1 MTTGDRIRELRLALS
16 MTQKELGDLVGVQK
30 AAINKYETGIVVN
43 IKRDTIDELAKALHT
58 TPAYLLGYEEQ
69 PSLHIDMDDISAR
82 LLETIQKR
90 QMTYGDLATKTG
102 IAKSAI
108 QRYATGETKKIPLP
122 RLEAL
127 ADALDVSAAYLM
139 GWDDASSSR
148 PLPAGL
154 LPVVKRRIPILGHVA
169 AGVPIMAE
177 REYEEYEADTY
188 GLSCDCVLRVEGDSM
203 EPRVMNGDIVYVR
216 QQPDVDDGQI
226 AVVGVNDSV
235 TLKVVYHLPNGL
247 QLVSLNPKYKPMI
260 YNQENTD
267 YLAVIGLAVAYKRR
281 L

>member
-1 MTTGDRIRELRLALS
+1 MTNGDIGSKIKAARKAAH
-16 MTQKELGDLVGVQK
+16 MGQAELGE
-30 AAINKYETGIVVN
+30 AIGIGKSS
-43 IKRDTIDELAKALHT
+43 ISEWESGKRSPDIDKVK
-58 TPAYLLGYEEQ
+58 
-69 PSLHIDMDDISAR
+69 D
-82 LLETIQKR
+82 
-90 QMTYGDLATKTG
+90 
-102 IAKSAI
+102 IAKVLNV
-108 QRYATGETKKIPLP
+108 TP
-122 RLEAL
+122 
-127 ADALDVSAAYLM
+127 AYLM
-139 GWDDASSSR
+139 GWNEPSPASR

-154 LPVVKRRIPILGHVA
+154 LPVVKRRIPIIGHVA

-177 REYEEYEADTY
+177 REYEEYEDDTY
-188 GLSCDCVLRVEGDSM
+188 GISCDYVLRVEGDSM

-226 AVVGVNDSV
+226 AVVGVDDSV

-260 YNQENTD
+260 YTQSNTD

>member
-1 MTTGDRIRELRLALS
+1 MSVNLSAREIFKKNLNHYMELRGIDQAYIVEHLNLTAS
-16 MTQKELGDLVGVQK
+16 TVSDWVNGK
-30 AAINKYETGIVVN
+30 KYPRV
-43 IKRDTIDELAKALHT
+43 DA
-58 TPAYLLGYEEQ
+58 
-69 PSLHIDMDDISAR
+69 M
-82 LLETIQKR
+82 
-90 QMTYGDLATKTG
+90 
-102 IAKSAI
+102 
-108 QRYATGETKKIPLP
+108 QR
-122 RLEAL
+122 L
-127 ADALDVSAAYLM
+127 ADLLDVTMAALTS
-139 GWDDASSSR
+139 DLSQPA
-148 PLPAGL
+148 LPAGL

-177 REYEEYEADTY
+177 REYEEYEDDTY
-188 GLSCDCVLRVEGDSM
+188 GLSCDYVLRVEGDSM

-226 AVVGVNDSV
+226 AVVGVDDSV

-260 YNQENTD
+260 YTQSNTD

>member
-1 MTTGDRIRELRLALS
+1 
-16 MTQKELGDLVGVQK
+16 
-30 AAINKYETGIVVN
+30 
-43 IKRDTIDELAKALHT
+43 
-58 TPAYLLGYEEQ
+58 
-69 PSLHIDMDDISAR
+69 MDDIAKR

-127 ADALDVSAAYLM
+127 ADALGVSAAYLM
-139 GWDDASSSR
+139 GWDEPSPAR
-148 PLPAGL
+148 PLPTGL

-177 REYEEYEADTY
+177 REYEEYEDDTY
-188 GLSCDCVLRVEGDSM
+188 GISCDYVLRVEGDSM
-203 EPRVMNGDIVYVR
+203 EPRVQNGDVVYVR
-216 QQPDVDDGQI
+216 EQPDVDDGQI
-226 AVVGVNDSV
+226 AVVGVDDSV

-260 YNQENTD
+260 YTQENTD
-267 YLAVIGLAVAYKRR
+267 YLAIIGLAVAYKRR

>member
-1 MTTGDRIRELRLALS
+1 
-16 MTQKELGDLVGVQK
+16 
-30 AAINKYETGIVVN
+30 
-43 IKRDTIDELAKALHT
+43 
-58 TPAYLLGYEEQ
+58 
-69 PSLHIDMDDISAR
+69 
-82 LLETIQKR
+82 
-90 QMTYGDLATKTG
+90 MTYGDLAAKTG

-127 ADALDVSAAYLM
+127 ADALGVSAAYLM
-139 GWDDASSSR
+139 GWDEPSPASR

-154 LPVVKRRIPILGHVA
+154 LPVVKRRIPIIGHVA

-177 REYEEYEADTY
+177 REYEEYEDDTY
-188 GLSCDCVLRVEGDSM
+188 GISCDYVLRVEGDSM
-203 EPRVMNGDIVYVR
+203 EPRVLDGDVVYVR

-226 AVVGVNDSV
+226 AVVGVDDSV

-260 YNQENTD
+260 YTQANTD
-267 YLAVIGLAVAYKRR
+267 YLAIIGLAVAYKRR

>member
-1 MTTGDRIRELRLALS
+1 
-16 MTQKELGDLVGVQK
+16 
-30 AAINKYETGIVVN
+30 
-43 IKRDTIDELAKALHT
+43 
-58 TPAYLLGYEEQ
+58 
-69 PSLHIDMDDISAR
+69 MDDIAKR

-90 QMTYGDLATKTG
+90 QMTYGDLAAKTG

-127 ADALDVSAAYLM
+127 ADALGVSAAYLM
-139 GWDDASSSR
+139 GWDEPSPASR

-154 LPVVKRRIPILGHVA
+154 LPVVKRRIPIIGHVA

-177 REYEEYEADTY
+177 REYEEYEDDTY
-188 GLSCDCVLRVEGDSM
+188 GISCDYVLRVEGDSM
-203 EPRVMNGDIVYVR
+203 EPRVLDGDVVYVR

-226 AVVGVNDSV
+226 AVVGVDDSV

-260 YNQENTD
+260 YTQANTD
-267 YLAVIGLAVAYKRR
+267 YLAIIGLAVAYKRR

>member
-1 MTTGDRIRELRLALS
+1 
-16 MTQKELGDLVGVQK
+16 
-30 AAINKYETGIVVN
+30 
-43 IKRDTIDELAKALHT
+43 
-58 TPAYLLGYEEQ
+58 
-69 PSLHIDMDDISAR
+69 MDDIAKR

-127 ADALDVSAAYLM
+127 ADALGVSAAYLM
-139 GWDDASSSR
+139 GWDEPSPASR

-177 REYEEYEADTY
+177 REYEEYEDDTY
-188 GLSCDCVLRVEGDSM
+188 GISCDYVLRVEGDSM
-203 EPRVMNGDIVYVR
+203 EPRVLDGDVVYVR

-226 AVVGVNDSV
+226 AVVGVDDSV

-260 YNQENTD
+260 YTQENTD

>member
-1 MTTGDRIRELRLALS
+1 MGQA
-16 MTQKELGDLVGVQK
+16 ELGE
-30 AAINKYETGIVVN
+30 AIGIGKSS
-43 IKRDTIDELAKALHT
+43 ISEWESGKRSPDIDKVK
-58 TPAYLLGYEEQ
+58 
-69 PSLHIDMDDISAR
+69 D
-82 LLETIQKR
+82 
-90 QMTYGDLATKTG
+90 
-102 IAKSAI
+102 IAKVLNV
-108 QRYATGETKKIPLP
+108 TPT
-122 RLEAL
+122 
-127 ADALDVSAAYLM
+127 YLM
-139 GWDDASSSR
+139 GWKEEDVPDQR

-154 LPVVKRRIPILGHVA
+154 LPVVKRRIPIIGHVA

-177 REYEEYEADTY
+177 REYEEYEDDTY
-188 GLSCDCVLRVEGDSM
+188 GISCDYVLRVEGDSM
-203 EPRVMNGDIVYVR
+203 EPRVLDGDVVYVR

-226 AVVGVNDSV
+226 AVVGVDDSV

>member
-1 MTTGDRIRELRLALS
+1 
-16 MTQKELGDLVGVQK
+16 
-30 AAINKYETGIVVN
+30 
-43 IKRDTIDELAKALHT
+43 
-58 TPAYLLGYEEQ
+58 
-69 PSLHIDMDDISAR
+69 MDDIAKR

-90 QMTYGDLATKTG
+90 QMTYGDLAAKTG

-127 ADALDVSAAYLM
+127 ADALGVSAAYLM
-139 GWDDASSSR
+139 GWDEPSPASR

-154 LPVVKRRIPILGHVA
+154 LPVVKRRIPIIGHVA

-177 REYEEYEADTY
+177 REYEEYEDDTY
-188 GLSCDCVLRVEGDSM
+188 GISCDYVLRVEGDSM
-203 EPRVMNGDIVYVR
+203 EPRVLDGDIVYVR

-226 AVVGVNDSV
+226 AVVGVDDSV

-260 YNQENTD
+260 YTQSNTD

>member
-1 MTTGDRIRELRLALS
+1 
-16 MTQKELGDLVGVQK
+16 
-30 AAINKYETGIVVN
+30 
-43 IKRDTIDELAKALHT
+43 
-58 TPAYLLGYEEQ
+58 
-69 PSLHIDMDDISAR
+69 
-82 LLETIQKR
+82 
-90 QMTYGDLATKTG
+90 MTYGDLATKTG

-127 ADALDVSAAYLM
+127 ADALGVSAAYLM
-139 GWDDASSSR
+139 GWDEPSPDQR

-154 LPVVKRRIPILGHVA
+154 MPVHKRRIPILGHVA

-177 REYEEYEADTY
+177 REYEEYEDDTY
-188 GLSCDCVLRVEGDSM
+188 GLSCDYVLRVEGDSM
-203 EPRVMNGDIVYVR
+203 EPRVTNGDIVYVR

-226 AVVGVNDSV
+226 AVVGVDDSV

-260 YNQENTD
+260 YTQANTD
-267 YLAVIGLAVAYKRR
+267 SLAIIGLAVAYKRR

>member
-1 MTTGDRIRELRLALS
+1 MGQA
-16 MTQKELGDLVGVQK
+16 ELGE
-30 AAINKYETGIVVN
+30 AIGIGKSS
-43 IKRDTIDELAKALHT
+43 ISEWESGKRSPDIDKVK
-58 TPAYLLGYEEQ
+58 
-69 PSLHIDMDDISAR
+69 D
-82 LLETIQKR
+82 
-90 QMTYGDLATKTG
+90 
-102 IAKSAI
+102 IAKVLNV
-108 QRYATGETKKIPLP
+108 TP
-122 RLEAL
+122 
-127 ADALDVSAAYLM
+127 AYLM
-139 GWDDASSSR
+139 GWDEPSPASR

-177 REYEEYEADTY
+177 REYEEYEDDTY
-188 GLSCDCVLRVEGDSM
+188 GLSCDYVLRVEGDSM

-226 AVVGVNDSV
+226 AVVGVDDSV

-260 YNQENTD
+260 YTQSNTD
-267 YLAVIGLAVAYKRR
+267 YLAIIGLAVAYKRR

>member
-1 MTTGDRIRELRLALS
+1 MANGDIGSKIKAARKAAH
-16 MTQKELGDLVGVQK
+16 MGQAELGE
-30 AAINKYETGIVVN
+30 AIGIGKSSISEWESGKRSPDIDK
-43 IKRDTIDELAKALHT
+43 IKD
-58 TPAYLLGYEEQ
+58 
-69 PSLHIDMDDISAR
+69 
-82 LLETIQKR
+82 
-90 QMTYGDLATKTG
+90 
-102 IAKSAI
+102 IAKVFNV
-108 QRYATGETKKIPLP
+108 TP
-122 RLEAL
+122 
-127 ADALDVSAAYLM
+127 AYLM
-139 GWDDASSSR
+139 GWDEPSPASR

-177 REYEEYEADTY
+177 REYEEYEDDTY
-188 GLSCDCVLRVEGDSM
+188 GLSCDYVLRVEGDSM

-226 AVVGVNDSV
+226 AVVGVDDSV

-260 YNQENTD
+260 YTQSNTD